1 MDQDAERNLGD
12 ACLKFNYSLSKMSTM
27 GSTSFFFFFW
37 SLLSS
42 SSLLSS
48 WLFSLLLLLLLSLS
62 SPSSSLSTE
71 CHSSFSFYFRDL
83 FLFFLIFKRSILCLN
98 ENGCITK
105 PFYLCLC
112 LVNPNTRTLST
123 HKPNLYFSYSFTLTR
138 SFSLSLSYTYSHRL
152 SLLTYNKFLDTL
164 TSTHI
169 KPHTHSRP
177 CTHMHTP
184 SLTNI
189 GRV

>member
-48 WLFSLLLLLLLSLS
+48 WLFSLLLLLSLS

-71 CHSSFSFYFRDL
+71 CHSSFSFYFKDF
-83 FLFFLIFKRSILCLN
+83 FLFFLISKVAF
-98 ENGCITK
+98 
-105 PFYLCLC
+105 
-112 LVNPNTRTLST
+112 
-123 HKPNLYFSYSFTLTR
+123 
-138 SFSLSLSYTYSHRL
+138 
-152 SLLTYNKFLDTL
+152 
-164 TSTHI
+164 
-169 KPHTHSRP
+169 
-177 CTHMHTP
+177 
-184 SLTNI
+184 
-189 GRV
+189 